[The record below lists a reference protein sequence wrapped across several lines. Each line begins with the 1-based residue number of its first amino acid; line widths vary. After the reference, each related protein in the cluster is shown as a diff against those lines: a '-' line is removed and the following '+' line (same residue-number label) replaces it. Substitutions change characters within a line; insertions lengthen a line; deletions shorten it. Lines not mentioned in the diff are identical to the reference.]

1 MYGFNYGLF
10 MKRIEDREKK
20 QKARPSVERSGSNYE
35 KKYNE
40 YVKSV
45 QSGPSFKNKKPK

>member
-1 MYGFNYGLF
+1 MYGFDYIHFRKKLDE
-10 MKRIEDREKK
+10 KEKK
-20 QKARPSVERSGSNYE
+20 EKARPSVERSGSNYE

-45 QSGPSFKNKKPK
+45 QSGPSFKNKK

>member
-1 MYGFNYGLF
+1 MYGFDYANFL
-10 MKRIEDREKK
+10 KKLDEREKK
-20 QKARPSVERSGSNYE
+20 QKAKPSVERRGTHFE

-40 YVKSV
+40 YVKSI

>member
-10 MKRIEDREKK
+10 MKRIDEKEKK
-20 QKARPSVERSGSNYE
+20 QKAKPTVERTGTHNE

-40 YVKSV
+40 YVKTV